1 MTRSLST
8 DYLEL
13 GHHLTE
19 VLGAPRIQGLYLPKP
34 GGDETFRDEFGFVF
48 LEDGSVGPFYVSM
61 DGILSTLWSRYPRP
75 ADFKGE
81 PGTLL
86 EAFAHHDP
94 AERALA
100 LGTYNALSAS
110 LLHRSNFSFPD
121 RASASDL
128 DPASCG
134 DTIGMVGYFCPL
146 VERLVSQGFQVLV
159 LEKVPQRV
167 AIQPGVSVT
176 DDPEA
181 LRRSQHVFCTAATL
195 INGTLEEILAATS
208 GQVPLELIGPSGSG
222 LPDPLFRRRVAA
234 VGGIDFPAAGPLLD
248 ALRQQRSWGAAGRKY
263 RLTPANYP
271 GAEHFLSPVRTG

>member
-1 MTRSLST
+1 MTTSLST
-8 DYLEL
+8 EYLEL
-13 GHHLTE
+13 GHHLAE
-19 VLGAPRIQGLYLPKP
+19 ALDAPRIQGLYLPSP
-34 GGDETFRDEFGFVF
+34 RADETFQDEFGFVF

-61 DGILSTLWSRYPRP
+61 DGILSTLWSRYPHP

-81 PGTLL
+81 PKTLL
-86 EAFAHHDP
+86 ESFARDNP

-100 LGTYNALSAS
+100 LGTYNALSAC
-110 LLHRSNFSFPD
+110 LLHHSNFSFPD
-121 RASASDL
+121 RTTPSGL
-128 DPASCG
+128 DPASSG

-146 VERLVSQGFQVLV
+146 VERLVAQGRQVLV

-176 DDPEA
+176 DNPKA
-181 LRRSQHVFCTAATL
+181 LRQSQRVFCTAATL
-195 INGTLEEILAATS
+195 INGTIEEILAATS

-222 LPDPLFRRRVAA
+222 LPDPLFHRGVAA
-234 VGGIDFPAAGPLLD
+234 VGGIDFPASGPLLD

-271 GAEHFLSPVRTG
+271 GAEQFLSAHQIR